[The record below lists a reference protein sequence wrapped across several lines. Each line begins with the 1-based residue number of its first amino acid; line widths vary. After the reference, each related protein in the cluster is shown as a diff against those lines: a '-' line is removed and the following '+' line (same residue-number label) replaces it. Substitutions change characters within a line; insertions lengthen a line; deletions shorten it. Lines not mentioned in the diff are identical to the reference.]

1 MLENALYLPILTLF
15 IGGVIAALFGL
26 PALNKR
32 LSPTALSW
40 GLALFPLAALLMVW
54 SGITAVN
61 AEQTFTTQ
69 LQWIPSLDYS
79 LSLYFDSLSA
89 LFTLLITTIGTVIIV
104 YTGQYF
110 KGDDGAWRMLSYLLF
125 FMTAMMG
132 IVMAGDVLTLFIFW
146 EATSILSFLL
156 VAYKTESKTAR
167 YGAFRALFITGGGGI
182 ALLIGLL
189 FISNVAGG
197 TDFATILSSHDLLIA
212 SPLYPI
218 MFGLLALGAFT
229 KSAQWPFH
237 IWLPGAMSA
246 PTPASAYLHS
256 ATMVKAGIYLMARMY
271 PAMGDTDLWLQ
282 TLTIVGVITM
292 LMGAYL
298 GLKQHDLKAL
308 LAYSTISQLGILMAL
323 IGQETG
329 YAFKALI
336 IGIVA
341 HALYKSALFL
351 VAGIVDH
358 ATGTRDIR
366 RLGGLAKVMPY
377 TAAVA
382 ALAALSM
389 AGLPPL
395 FGFLAKE
402 TLLKTAVD
410 HPTEIIFIKAAIVLT
425 GSLMLAQG
433 GLFFWETFMGKPKDA
448 AIHPHKPSTPMWMMP
463 AVPALLSLFL
473 SILPGSK
480 DEATLLAGAATAA
493 FGDAVKV
500 NTQLYHGLTTELW
513 LSVVAISLGFIIFW
527 QRHRVRDW
535 QNRLSQ
541 GWSINAGY
549 AHLLAAIDKA
559 AFWATRL
566 QMGNLRTYLVIMLA
580 TALAMVIGFGWDT
593 FTAAIEISNDLSDI
607 ISGTIGL
614 RLFTL
619 LLIVTASLASVV
631 LRRDFFAVLAFGAAG
646 LAMALFF
653 TLEPAPG
660 VALVQ
665 IVVDILSIVILTLA
679 LTRLPRPKRK
689 QAQAIHDAGRRRKN
703 WKKLWRDGII
713 SAVFGLVVAVISFTA
728 LTSRPR
734 TSAITPAFEELAA
747 STGAKSIVGAIV
759 VDFRALDTLIEIAVF
774 SIAGLGIYVLLHY
787 AAKKHGDTTTPSPV
801 PRLHFLT
808 RGLATGVSASSFLR
822 VPVYVMLPIAVIYA
836 ATQLMYGHNQPG
848 DGFTAGVT
856 ISLSVGL
863 WYVVFGYDEA
873 RRRLPWLKR
882 PSVFIGTGVLLAVGT
897 GLVAAGMTGN
907 FLGNFDFTA
916 GWHFLPYGFH
926 VSTSFLFE
934 VAICLTVFGSVTHM
948 LNGLGHPES
957 E

>member
-32 LSPTALSW
+32 LSTTVLSW
-40 GLALFPLAALLMVW
+40 ALALFPLAALLMVW

-61 AEQTFTTQ
+61 ADQILTTQ
-69 LQWIPSLDYS
+69 LQWLPSLNLS

-89 LFTLLITTIGTVIIV
+89 LFTLLVTIIGTVIIV

-156 VAYKTESKTAR
+156 VAYKAESEAAR
-167 YGAFRALFITGGGGI
+167 YGAFRALLITGGGGI
-182 ALLIGLL
+182 ALLIGVL

-197 TDFATILSSHDLLIA
+197 ADFATILSSRELLVG
-212 SPLYPI
+212 SQLYPI

-271 PAMGDTDLWLQ
+271 PAMGGTDLWLK
-282 TLTIVGVITM
+282 TLTGVGVITM

-298 GLKQHDLKAL
+298 GLKQNDLKGL

-323 IGQETG
+323 IGQDSG

-366 RLGGLAKVMPY
+366 RLGGLAKIMPY

-402 TLLKTAVD
+402 TLLKTAVE
-410 HPTEIIFIKAAIVLT
+410 HPTEARVIQAAIVLT

-433 GLFFWETFMGKPKDA
+433 GLFFWETFMGKPKDP
-448 AIHPHKPSTPMWMMP
+448 AIHPHKPPTLMWMMP
-463 AVPALLSLFL
+463 AIPALLSLFL
-473 SILPGSK
+473 SILPGPK
-480 DEATLLAGAATAA
+480 EEATLLAGAATAA
-493 FGDAVKV
+493 FGDVVKV

-513 LSVVAISLGFIIFW
+513 LSVIAISLGFVIFW
-527 QRHRVRDW
+527 QRHRVRSW

-541 GWSINAGY
+541 SWSIDAGY

-566 QMGNLRTYLVIMLA
+566 QMGNLRTYLVIMLVA
-580 TALAMVIGFGWDT
+580 ALTLVVGFGWRT
-593 FTAAIEISNDLSDI
+593 FTTLHVVNDLSDVAV
-607 ISGTIGL
+607 GTIGL
-614 RLFTL
+614 RVFTL
-619 LLIVTASLASVV
+619 LLVVTASAATVT

-646 LAMALFF
+646 FAMALLF

-679 LTRLPRPKRK
+679 LTRLPRLKRQ

-703 WKKLWRDGII
+703 WKKLWRDGGI
-713 SAVFGLVVAVISFTA
+713 SAVFGLVVMVISFIA
-728 LTSRPR
+728 ITSRPR
-734 TSAITPAFEELAA
+734 TSAITPFFEEFAA

-774 SIAGLGIYVLLHY
+774 SVAGLGIYVLLRY
-787 AAKKHGDTTTPSPV
+787 AAKKHGDTTTPSPA
-801 PRLHFLT
+801 PQLRFLT
-808 RGLATGVSASSFLR
+808 QGLAMGAGASPFLR
-822 VPVYVMLPIAVIYA
+822 LPVYVMLPLALIYA
-836 ATQLMYGHNQPG
+836 ATQIMYGHNQLG

-856 ISLSVGL
+856 ISLSVSL
-863 WYVVFGYDEA
+863 WYVVFGYEGA
-873 RRRLPWLKR
+873 RRRLSWLRR
-882 PSVFIGTGVLLAVGT
+882 PSIFIGTGVLLAVVT
-897 GLVAAGMTGN
+897 GLVAAWMTGN
-907 FLGNFDFTA
+907 FLGNVDFTA

-934 VAICLTVFGSVTHM
+934 LAICLTVFGSATHM

>member
-1 MLENALYLPILTLF
+1 MLENALYIPILTLF
-15 IGGVIAALFGL
+15 MGGLIAALFGL

-32 LSPTALSW
+32 LSTTTLSW
-40 GLALFPLAALLMVW
+40 ALALFPLAAFGMVLG
-54 SGITAVN
+54 GITAVN
-61 AEQTFTTQ
+61 ADQTFTIHY
-69 LQWIPSLDYS
+69 QWIPSLNLS

-110 KGDDGAWRMLSYLLF
+110 EGDDGAWRMLSYLLF

-156 VAYKTESKTAR
+156 VAYKTESEAAR
-167 YGAFRALFITGGGGI
+167 YGAYRALFITGGGGI
-182 ALLIGLL
+182 ALLIGFL

-197 TDFATILSSHDLLIA
+197 TDFATILSSRELLVE

-271 PAMGDTDLWLQ
+271 PAMGGTDMWLK
-282 TLTIVGVITM
+282 TLTAVGVITM

-298 GLKQHDLKAL
+298 GLKQNDLKAL
-308 LAYSTISQLGILMAL
+308 LAYSTVSQLGILMAL
-323 IGQETG
+323 IGQDSG

-351 VAGIVDH
+351 IAGIVDH

-366 RLGGLAKVMPY
+366 RLGGLAKVMPF

-402 TLLKTAVD
+402 TLLKTAVE
-410 HPTEIIFIKAAIVLT
+410 HPTEARIIQAAIVLT

-433 GLFFWETFMGKPKDA
+433 GLFFWETFMGKLKDPS
-448 AIHPHKPSTPMWMMP
+448 IHPHKPSTAMWMMP

-473 SILPGSK
+473 SILPGPK
-480 DEATLLAGAATAA
+480 EEATLLAGAATAA
-493 FGDAVKV
+493 FGSAVKV
-500 NTQLYHGLTTELW
+500 DTQLFHGLTTEFW
-513 LSVVAISLGFIIFW
+513 LSVVAISLGFVIFW

-535 QNRLSQ
+535 QNRPSQ
-541 GWSINAGY
+541 SWSINAGF

-566 QMGNLRTYLVIMLA
+566 QLGNLRTYLVIMLA
-580 TALAMVIGFGWDT
+580 AALTMVIGFGWRT
-593 FTAAIEISNDLSDI
+593 FTTVHITNDLSDI
-607 ISGTIGL
+607 VTGTIGL
-614 RLFTL
+614 RAFTL
-619 LLIVTASLASVV
+619 LLVVAASAASVA

-646 LAMALFF
+646 FAMALLF

-665 IVVDILSIVILTLA
+665 IVVDILAVVILTLA
-679 LTRLPRPKRK
+679 LTRLPRPQRK
-689 QAQAIHDAGRRRKN
+689 QAQTIHDAGRRRKN
-703 WKKLWRDGII
+703 WKKLWRDGAI
-713 SAVFGLVVAVISFTA
+713 SIVFGLVVAVISFTA

-734 TSAITPAFEELAA
+734 TSAITPAFEELSA

-774 SIAGLGIYVLLHY
+774 SMAGLGIYVLLHY
-787 AAKKHGDTTTPSPV
+787 AAKKHGDTTAPSPT
-801 PRLHFLT
+801 PRLRFLT
-808 RGLATGVSASSFLR
+808 QGLAMGANTSPFLR
-822 VPVYVMLPIAVIYA
+822 IPAYVMLPLALIYA

-863 WYVVFGYDEA
+863 WYVIFGYDEA

-882 PSVFIGTGVLLAVGT
+882 PSTFIGTGVLLAVGT
-897 GLVAAGMTGN
+897 GLAAAWVTGN
-907 FLGNFDFTA
+907 FLGNVDFTA

-934 VAICLTVFGSVTHM
+934 VAICLTVLGSATHM

>member
-15 IGGVIAALFGL
+15 ISGIIAALFGL

-32 LSPTALSW
+32 LTTTQLSW
-40 GLALFPLAALLMVW
+40 LLAVAPLAAMVMVLG
-54 SGITAVN
+54 GITAVN
-61 AEQTFTTQ
+61 QSHTLHQ
-69 LQWIPSLDYS
+69 QINWLPSLNLT
-79 LSLYFDSLSA
+79 LSLTFDSLSA
-89 LFTLLITTIGTVIIV
+89 LFALLVTGIGTLIIV

-110 KGDDGAWRMLSYLLF
+110 KGDDGAWRILSYLLF
-125 FMTAMMG
+125 FMTAMLG

-156 VAYKTESKTAR
+156 VAYKTESAAAR

-197 TDFATILSSHDLLIA
+197 TDFATILSSHDILVS

-271 PAMGDTDLWLQ
+271 PAMGGTELWLQ

-298 GLKQHDLKAL
+298 GLKQNDLKAL

-323 IGQETG
+323 IGQNSA
-329 YAFKALI
+329 YAFKALM

-358 ATGTRDIR
+358 ATGTRDLR
-366 RLGGLAKVMPY
+366 RLGGLAKIMPY
-377 TAAVA
+377 TAVVA
-382 ALAALSM
+382 FLAAMSM
-389 AGLPPL
+389 AGLPPM

-402 TLLKTAVD
+402 TLLTTAVS
-410 HPTEIIFIKAAIVLT
+410 HPTETIFIQAAIVLT

-433 GLFFWETFMGKPKDA
+433 GLFFWETFAGKPKDP
-448 AIHPHKPSTPMWMMP
+448 AIHPHKPPTAMWMMP
-463 AVPALLSLFL
+463 AIPAFLSLFL
-473 SILPGSK
+473 SIWPAPK
-480 DEATLLAGAATAA
+480 EEATLLAGAATAA
-493 FGDAVKV
+493 FGQPVKV
-500 NTQLYHGLTTELW
+500 NTQLYHGLTTEFW
-513 LSVVAISLGFIIFW
+513 LSVVAISLGFILFW
-527 QRHRVRDW
+527 SRHRVRGW
-535 QNRLSQ
+535 QNRVSK
-541 GWSINAGY
+541 GWSINAGF

-580 TALAMVIGFGWDT
+580 TALTLVIGFGWRT
-593 FTAAIEISNDLSDI
+593 FTTISISNDLPDI
-607 ISGTIGL
+607 ATGTTGL
-614 RLFTL
+614 RVFTL
-619 LLIVTASLASVV
+619 LLVVAASVATV
-631 LRRDFFAVLAFGAAG
+631 TLRRDFFAVLAFGAAG
-646 LAMALFF
+646 LAMALLF

-679 LTRLPRPKRK
+679 LTRLPRPQRK

-703 WKKLWRDGII
+703 WKKLWRDGAI
-713 SAVFGLVVAVISFTA
+713 SAAFGLVVMAISFIA
-728 LTSRPR
+728 ITSRSER
-734 TSAITPAFEELAA
+734 TSAITPAFEENTPL
-747 STGAKSIVGAIV
+747 TGAKSIVGAIV

-774 SIAGLGIYVLLHY
+774 SMAGLGIYALLHY
-787 AAKKHGDTTTPSPV
+787 AAKKHGDHTAPSPA
-801 PRLHFLT
+801 PQLRFLT
-808 RGLATGVSASSFLR
+808 RGLATGTGASPFLR
-822 VPVYVMLPIAVIYA
+822 VPVYVMLPLALIYA
-836 ATQLMYGHNQPG
+836 ATQIMYGHNQPG

-856 ISLSVGL
+856 ISLAVGL
-863 WYVVFGYDEA
+863 WYVIFGYDEA
-873 RRRLPWLKR
+873 RRRLPWLR
-882 PSVFIGTGVLLAVGT
+882 PSAFIGAGVFLAVST
-897 GLVAAGMTGN
+897 GLAAAWVTGS
-907 FLGNFDFTA
+907 FLGNVDFTA
-916 GWHFLPYGFH
+916 GWHFLPAGFH

-934 VAICLTVFGSVTHM
+934 VAICLTVLGSATHM
-948 LNGLGHPES
+948 LNGLGHPE